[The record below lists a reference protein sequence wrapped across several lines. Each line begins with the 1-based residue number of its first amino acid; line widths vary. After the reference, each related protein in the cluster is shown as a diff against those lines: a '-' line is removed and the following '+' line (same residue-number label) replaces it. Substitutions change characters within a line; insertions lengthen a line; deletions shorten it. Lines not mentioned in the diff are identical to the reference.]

1 MGNGG
6 NAYASNVRVIDKLY
20 RNGTDLLLNE
30 YEETFESIGPGSRN
44 VFQYNF
50 EFNETGRYYHN
61 ALLYINDELKMS
73 SISGLTRVKDAY
85 EEGCCIDEGNAPEED
100 EVCCMSGERRPL
112 DYGNAESGR
121 CGCPDPLEWIDG
133 ECKYPRATC
142 YGNPN
147 LGLCNKDPRQNFA
160 QWLEDVNCLKNFL
173 GITGGDKPYQYGCCP
188 YVVGGNYDDVWAFD
202 LPDSQIQVY

>member
-20 RNGTDLLLNE
+20 RNGTYLLLNE

-85 EEGCCIDEGNAPEED
+85 EEGCYIDEGNVPEED

-121 CGCPDPLEWIDG
+121 CGCPDGFGWDPLSNDGEGACKPIFTRCGWDEINEVNKCTSLVYIITHPIECLFDKPNKERTQILLKGGKPEWI
-133 ECKYPRATC
+133 
-142 YGNPN
+142 
-147 LGLCNKDPRQNFA
+147 NKEHKQ
-160 QWLEDVNCLKNFL
+160 
-173 GITGGDKPYQYGCCP
+173 
-188 YVVGGNYDDVWAFD
+188 
-202 LPDSQIQVY
+202 

>member
-6 NAYASNVRVIDKLY
+6 NAYASNVRIIDKLY
-20 RNGTDLLLNE
+20 RNDTDLLLNE

-121 CGCPDPLEWIDG
+121 CGCPDGFEPITTPSGVICQPSFARCGYINNENVCTSLIYILTHPLQ
-133 ECKYPRATC
+133 CLFHK
-142 YGNPN
+142 PN
-147 LGLCNKDPRQNFA
+147 QEEL
-160 QWLEDVNCLKNFL
+160 
-173 GITGGDKPYQYGCCP
+173 PYEQVCCP
-188 YVVGGNYDDVWAFD
+188 YTEYDGEVYYKPEDVV
-202 LPDSQIQVY
+202 VY